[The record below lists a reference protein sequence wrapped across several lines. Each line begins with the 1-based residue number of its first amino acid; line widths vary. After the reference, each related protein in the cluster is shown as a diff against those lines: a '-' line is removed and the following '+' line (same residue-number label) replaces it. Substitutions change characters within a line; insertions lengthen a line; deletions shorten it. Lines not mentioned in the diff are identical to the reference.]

1 MKKLLLP
8 ILCVGLLFTGCGEK
22 TIPVLENGEEVV
34 AKLDGKDI
42 TANDIADQKIV
53 FAFSGGSDSGDKL
66 GQRGTQSDDSKRND
80 TLRYTD
86 GRSNSRGGIHYK
98 FTTGNDTS

>member
-42 TANDIADQKIV
+42 TANDLY
-53 FAFSGGSDSGDKL
+53 S
-66 GQRGTQSDDSKRND
+66 
-80 TLRYTD
+80 
-86 GRSNSRGGIHYK
+86 
-98 FTTGNDTS
+98 